1 MRRGSINWR
10 AWADR
15 FRRRSSSPQATKN
28 SRAGACSAPRRICS
42 ARYGINA
49 TGIDAI
55 IDEAGTA
62 KTTLY
67 KLFGSKTNLVN
78 AVLESEGKA
87 WREWF
92 IGAMEDGGGD
102 AQAKLKRIFPALKRW
117 FAEERF
123 YGCPF
128 INAVAEHD
136 KDAKAFRNIALRHKK
151 VVLAHI
157 EKLAGEMGAAEPQML
172 AHQLALLIDGAIVA
186 AMVSRDPGVADTA
199 GLAAGNLFGPSKV
212 KKPKRRGRERT
223 ARCGVGARRVGKA
236 QRAHHLTACSLIDG
250 GHVAS
255 APLPTLRFITP
266 ARSGRGSARCRLSA
280 APNSMVWGLVPS
292 PRTEAATLP
301 ALSTITT
308 ETL

>member
-1 MRRGSINWR
+1 MILPRSDLLKRMGKSLSKKKG
-10 AWADR
+10 AAAFVAADDE
-15 FRRRSSSPQATKN
+15 
-28 SRAGACSAPRRICS
+28 S
-42 ARYGINA
+42 ARGRLLNAATHLFCKNGINA

-67 KLFGSKTNLVN
+67 KLFGSKTNLVH
-78 AVLESEGKA
+78 AVLESEGKQ

-92 IGAMEDGGGD
+92 IGAIESGGGD
-102 AQAKLKRIFPALKRW
+102 AQTKLSRIFPALKTW

-136 KDAKAFRNIALRHKK
+136 KDQKQFRNIALKHKK

-157 EKLAGEMGAAEPQML
+157 EHLADEMGVAQPAML

-199 GLAAGNLFGPSKV
+199 ALAAGSLIGPAKA
-212 KKPKRRGRERT
+212 KRPKR
-223 ARCGVGARRVGKA
+223 ASGA
-236 QRAHHLTACSLIDG
+236 
-250 GHVAS
+250 
-255 APLPTLRFITP
+255 P
-266 ARSGRGSARCRLSA
+266 AEL
-280 APNSMVWGLVPS
+280 
-292 PRTEAATLP
+292 ATV
-301 ALSTITT
+301 
-308 ETL
+308 